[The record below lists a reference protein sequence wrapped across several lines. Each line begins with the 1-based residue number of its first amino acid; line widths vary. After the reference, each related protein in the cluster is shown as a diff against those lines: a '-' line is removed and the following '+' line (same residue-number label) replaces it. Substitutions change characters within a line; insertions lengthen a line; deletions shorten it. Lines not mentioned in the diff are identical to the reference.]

1 MGGSC
6 TYSKHLPDYRDL
18 DNNSGK
24 RPGYKVWVIEKDG
37 GVSIQM
43 QDTSDE
49 SDSYTLKSI
58 FLNVDEAKELRSGM
72 DEAIKKAS
80 NKQVNHRPRGKKINS
95 IKG

>member
-18 DNNSGK
+18 DNNSGEC
-24 RPGYKVWVIEKDG
+24 PGYKVWILEKDG

-43 QDTSDE
+43 QDASDKSN
-49 SDSYTLKSI
+49 SDTLKDV
-58 FLNVDEAKELRSGM
+58 FLNVEEARELTSGI

-80 NKQVNHRPRGKKINS
+80 NKHANHKSRGKEIDN
-95 IKG
+95 

>member
-49 SDSYTLKSI
+49 SDSDTLKSI

>member
-18 DNNSGK
+18 DNSSGEC
-24 RPGYKVWVIEKDG
+24 PGYKVWILEKDG

-43 QDTSDE
+43 QDASDK
-49 SDSYTLKSI
+49 SDSDTLKGI
-58 FLNVDEAKELRSGM
+58 FLNVEEAKEFAREM
-72 DEAIKKAS
+72 NEAIEKAS

>member
-18 DNNSGK
+18 DNSSGEY
-24 RPGYKVWVIEKDG
+24 PGYKVWILEKDG

-43 QDTSDE
+43 QDASDK
-49 SDSYTLKSI
+49 SDSDTLKGI
-58 FLNVDEAKELRSGM
+58 FLNVEEAKELRSGM

-80 NKQVNHRPRGKKINS
+80 NKHANHKPRGKKIEE
-95 IKG
+95 

>member
-18 DNNSGK
+18 DNDSGK

-49 SDSYTLKSI
+49 SDSDTLKGI

>member
-18 DNNSGK
+18 DNNSGEY
-24 RPGYKVWVIEKDG
+24 PGYKVWILERDG

-43 QDTSDE
+43 QDASDE
-49 SDSYTLKSI
+49 SDSDTLKGI
-58 FLNVDEAKELRSGM
+58 FLNVEKAKELRSGM

-80 NKQVNHRPRGKKINS
+80 NKHANHKPQGKKIEE
-95 IKG
+95 